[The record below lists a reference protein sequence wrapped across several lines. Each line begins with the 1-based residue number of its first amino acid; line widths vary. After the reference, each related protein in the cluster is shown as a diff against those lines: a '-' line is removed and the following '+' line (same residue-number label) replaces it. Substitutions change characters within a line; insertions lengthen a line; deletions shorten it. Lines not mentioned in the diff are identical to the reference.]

1 MFLDIAENG
10 LGSGSS
16 SSTDDNSETSVIG
29 SGDAA
34 ENNGT
39 DCTPLESLEVSK
51 QLMYLII
58 YIIYLQI
65 NCKKIIVKAFMSNF
79 NYKSSRSMKL
89 GVSDRQKGNV
99 IKVKY

>member
-16 SSTDDNSETSVIG
+16 SSTDDNSETSVIS

-34 ENNGT
+34 EKNGT

-51 QLMYLII
+51 
-58 YIIYLQI
+58 
-65 NCKKIIVKAFMSNF
+65 
-79 NYKSSRSMKL
+79 
-89 GVSDRQKGNV
+89 
-99 IKVKY
+99 